1 MIDAILSAVA
11 ARDERPASRLAIVDD
26 DGAVLQVVVA
36 GPDWTPPDGAKLI
49 PTGRANIGDVYD
61 AKRGGFP
68 ADLDYA
74 EPTEEP
80 ERRRV
85 ARIDIVRRLAAVGL
99 LAAAEKAIAGADA
112 LTRQEW
118 ATADLGV
125 YADDPKTIG
134 FLRAIG
140 ADPDVILA
148 P

>member
-1 MIDAILSAVA
+1 MAIYAQ
-11 ARDERPASRLAIVDD
+11 IVDGLIVNRAVFAD
-26 DGAVLQVVVA
+26 KLPEDWPDRETWAPAEDGMEIGAVLTKDGWVA
-36 GPDWTPPDGAKLI
+36 PKAPEQ
-49 PTGRANIGDVYD
+49 
-61 AKRGGFP
+61 P
-68 ADLDYA
+68 AEL
-74 EPTEEP
+74 EP
-80 ERRRV
+80 RRRV

-140 ADPDVILA
+140 ANPDTILA